1 MSQKDK
7 EVGRQEDGGYL
18 MQNMLLFG
26 RILHGLGLQVH
37 PGNMIDAMRALE
49 HVEIGRRPDFY
60 FTLRGILVQ
69 HKEHLELFD
78 QAFDAFWKTP
88 SDGSFDI
95 DMTQHREET
104 QTQQTVM
111 ASAQLE
117 DVEESLDESDEEE
130 DEETRTLIEVTK
142 TYSTTEA
149 LAQKDFEEMTIE
161 ELDAVKRLMAQLVW
175 QLGQRRTRRREVG
188 KSHVVDLRRSLRR
201 NFRYGGEMLEWSRLT
216 QKIKPRPLV
225 VIADISG
232 SMERYS
238 KLLIHFLYSL
248 AEGLDQRVEVFVFST
263 RLTRI
268 TRQLRNRDADR
279 AIAEAT
285 SAVPDWGGGTRIGE
299 AIKAFNH
306 DWGRRVLRGGAVT
319 MLISD
324 GWDRGDPE
332 VLGREMERLQKMTHR
347 LIWLNPLLSSDNYE
361 PLTRG
366 LVAAIPFVDDFLPV
380 HNLNT
385 LQDLAQHLAL
395 MDGNKRLPDRHL
407 RGAAFIGRK

>member
-1 MSQKDK
+1 MNQS
-7 EVGRQEDGGYL
+7 GYL

-26 RILHGLGLQVH
+26 RLLHGLGMTVSA
-37 PGNMIDAMRALE
+37 GSMIDAMRALE
-49 HVEIGRRPDFY
+49 FVEIGRKADFY

-69 HKEHLELFD
+69 HKEHLSLFD
-78 QAFDAFWKTP
+78 EAFDAFWQTP

-95 DMTQHREET
+95 NLADFAQEHAN
-104 QTQQTVM
+104 QQQELIAN
-111 ASAQLE
+111 ASL
-117 DVEESLDESDEEE
+117 DNVLESLDDTDEEE
-130 DEETRTLIEVTK
+130 DENTRTLIEVTK

-149 LAQKDFEEMTIE
+149 LGDKDFEEMTQDEIQ
-161 ELDAVKRLMAQLVW
+161 AVKRLMTQLVW
-175 QLGQRRTRRREVG
+175 QLGQRRSRRQESG
-188 KSHVVDLRRSLRR
+188 KSRKVDLRRSLRR
-201 NFRYGGEMLEWSRLT
+201 NFRYGGEMLEWSRIKY
-216 QKIKPRPLV
+216 KIKPRPLV

-285 SAVPDWGGGTRIGE
+285 QAIPDWGGGTRIGD
-299 AIKAFNH
+299 AIKKFNH

-319 MLISD
+319 LLISD
-324 GWDRGDPE
+324 GWDRGEPE
-332 VLGREMERLQKMTHR
+332 MLGKEMERLQKMTHR
-347 LIWLNPLLSSDNYE
+347 LIWLNPLLSSDRYE

-366 LVAAIPFVDDFLPV
+366 LEAALPFVDDFLPV
-380 HNLNT
+380 HSLST
-385 LQDLAQHLAL
+385 LEDLAAHLAL
-395 MDGNKRLPDRHL
+395 LDSKGDLPTRHL
-407 RGAAFIGRK
+407 RGAAFIGNRP